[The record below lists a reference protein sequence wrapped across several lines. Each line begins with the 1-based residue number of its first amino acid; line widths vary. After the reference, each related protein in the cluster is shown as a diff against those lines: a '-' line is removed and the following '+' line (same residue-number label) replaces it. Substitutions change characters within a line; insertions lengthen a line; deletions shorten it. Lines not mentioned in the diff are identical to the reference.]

1 MSDLFEVQNFIDTN
15 TCEPLAYSLDS
26 PSLSSIISID
36 QQEFLSV
43 NVGIDESWVG
53 THDVQ
58 ILAHFSQTDS
68 SAIYPKTLTIT
79 LNVEGSDEL
88 AS

>member
-1 MSDLFEVQNFIDTN
+1 LSDLFEVQNFIDTN
-15 TCEPLAYSLDS
+15 TCETLAYSLDS

-43 NVGIDESWVG
+43 YVGIDESWVG

-68 SAIYPKTLTIT
+68 SSVYA
-79 LNVEGSDEL
+79 
-88 AS
+88 